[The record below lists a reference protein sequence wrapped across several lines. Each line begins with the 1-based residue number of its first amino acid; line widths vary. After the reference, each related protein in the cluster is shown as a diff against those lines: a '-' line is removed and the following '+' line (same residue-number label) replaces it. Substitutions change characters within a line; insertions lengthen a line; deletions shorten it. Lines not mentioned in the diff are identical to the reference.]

1 MSSRLLRL
9 SFLLISILLAV
20 TASAAV
26 RAAETPTVIKLATL
40 APKGTSLHQILM
52 AMGQKW
58 HASSG
63 GSVTLNVYTDGVMGA
78 EGQVVRQMQVGA
90 LQGAMLTATGLAA
103 IDSSITAVE
112 DMPMM
117 FRSLEEVAYV
127 REKMRTTIE
136 RKLREKG
143 FVLLFWGDTG
153 WVRFFSKTP
162 VLRPADLKKMRLF
175 AWAGSEDQIEL
186 MKSAG
191 FHPVPLE
198 TRNIYLSLKSNMIN
212 AVPTIPI
219 AALAGQFDG
228 PCPHMLE
235 LNWGPLVGGTVIKA
249 KVWDAL
255 PPATQSALMKAA
267 VEAGEEV
274 TTRSRK
280 ESDEAVAAMKKR
292 GLIVHPVPPELEAE
306 WRKFA
311 EEFYPKIRGSMVPA
325 DMFDEVQRL
334 LIQRRTPGSVK

>member
-1 MSSRLLRL
+1 MRLVSLPIVLFVGFSSTDSLR
-9 SFLLISILLAV
+9 AQQV
-20 TASAAV
+20 
-26 RAAETPTVIKLATL
+26 PTSIKLATL
-40 APKGTSLHQILM
+40 APKQTSLHQILLS
-52 AMGQKW
+52 MGQKW
-58 HASSG
+58 SAASR
-63 GSVTLNVYTDGVMGA
+63 GSVTLNIFTDGVMGA
-78 EGQVVRQMQVGA
+78 ESQVVRQMQVGA
-90 LQGAMLTATGLAA
+90 LQAAMLTTTGLAA
-103 IDSSITAVE
+103 IDPSITAVE

-117 FRSLEEVAYV
+117 FRSLDEVAYV
-127 REKMRTTIE
+127 REKMRGTIE
-136 RKLREKG
+136 RKLRDKG
-143 FVLLFWGDTG
+143 FVLLFWGDAG
-153 WVRFFSKTP
+153 WVRFFSKTQ
-162 VLRPADLKKMRLF
+162 VTRPAELKQAKLF

-198 TRNIYLSLKSNMIN
+198 TANIYTSLKTNMIN

-249 KVWDAL
+249 NVWDAL
-255 PPATQSALMKAA
+255 TPAMQTALMKAA

-274 TTRSRK
+274 TARSRK
-280 ESDEAVAAMKKR
+280 ESDEAVEAMKKR
-292 GLIVHPVPPELEAE
+292 GLKVHAVSPELEAE

-311 EEFYPKIRGSMVPA
+311 EEFYPKIRGGMVPA

-334 LIQRRTPGSVK
+334 LAQKRSAGTGR